1 MSICSAKGGQ
11 MSGELEDICSEARSL
26 TTGESTSQTMSSGM
40 GLMVFTGSMLPAL
53 SLSITPMVI

>member
-1 MSICSAKGGQ
+1 